1 MARSESARNFRAIT
15 TVYSYLPPE
24 IRELISEIARE
35 YPHAVFLRSV
45 SPGLDDF
52 HEPIIGKLVVSHAD
66 DIPHLRGFQFR
77 YPISGS
83 EEGIR
88 EFMTV
93 LQTRG
98 VKQIYMLQGD
108 YEGYREVARTREIHT
123 VEVAIDVNPRHLER
137 GYWFISNPSARNGVH
152 LPDGFIYYVCEAG
165 HKVFYDLSYLGTTE
179 PYVYNLSHPNIV
191 AAAISFSKPYGLF
204 YYRIGFM
211 FSRENVP
218 SLYANKWFKNIF
230 SLIIAERVLE
240 KLDLKKFA
248 SKYKAL
254 QREIIERI
262 FEESGLCLRPSEAF
276 LLAHLHENEVR
287 GLSTETIQLLQRFK
301 RAEWYRFCL

>member
-137 GYWFISNPSARNGVH
+137 GDWFIS
-152 LPDGFIYYVCEAG
+152 DVCEAG

-254 QREIIERI
+254 QR
-262 FEESGLCLRPSEAF
+262 
-276 LLAHLHENEVR
+276 
-287 GLSTETIQLLQRFK
+287 
-301 RAEWYRFCL
+301 